1 MSELG
6 QSRQTSSGPAVSLCP
21 LCLRM
26 CCKTRLFVAIEF
38 GREIFGHA
46 LPMREYGLNASVP
59 KLDATPTLSKR
70 RPPVVRTAEK
80 LSKPPQVLCSC
91 GEQHLILGT
100 AQATQPKPVELQDA
114 LHMSKPHLDL
124 LALAA

>member
-1 MSELG
+1 
-6 QSRQTSSGPAVSLCP
+6 
-21 LCLRM
+21 M
-26 CCKTRLFVAIEF
+26 CCKTRLLLAIGFGGEF
-38 GREIFGHA
+38 WPCPCPA

-59 KLDATPTLSKR
+59 KLDATPTRSKR
-70 RPPVVRTAEK
+70 RPPVRRTAEK

-91 GEQHLILGT
+91 GKQHFILGA

>member
-1 MSELG
+1 
-6 QSRQTSSGPAVSLCP
+6 
-21 LCLRM
+21 M
-26 CCKTRLFVAIEF
+26 CCKTRLFVAVGF
-38 GREIFGHA
+38 GREFLAVPLSSSPDG
-46 LPMREYGLNASVP
+46 EYGLAHRDRN
-59 KLDATPTLSKR
+59 LTPRLGEANGGHR
-70 RPPVVRTAEK
+70 WRRTAEK

-91 GEQHLILGT
+91 GEQHFILGA